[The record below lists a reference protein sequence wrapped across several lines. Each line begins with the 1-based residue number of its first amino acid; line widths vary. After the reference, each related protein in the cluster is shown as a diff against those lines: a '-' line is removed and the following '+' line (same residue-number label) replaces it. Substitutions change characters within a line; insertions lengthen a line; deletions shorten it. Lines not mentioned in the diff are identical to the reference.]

1 MIRKIAKLYSIAE
14 DDKPSVKESIID
26 WDLHSKLMKQ
36 KYGKIQFETE
46 FKENKSQFL
55 KTKNK

>member
-26 WDLHSKLMKQ
+26 WELHSKLLQ
-36 KYGKIQFETE
+36 KGKIKLKFDTE
-46 FKENKSQFL
+46 FL
-55 KTKNK
+55 KNK